1 MKAILKR
8 LPLNFMAITAILAIF
23 KLAGFINWSWLI
35 VTILLWIVPAI
46 ITTGMVLV
54 VITIFVASIFGIR
67 MKDSS
72 LYIQLKE
79 KYGKK

>member
-23 KLAGFINWSWLI
+23 KLAGVINWSWLI
-35 VTILLWIVPAI
+35 VTILLWIVPVI
-46 ITTGMVLV
+46 IATSMVLV

>member
-35 VTILLWIVPAI
+35 VTILLWIVPVI
-46 ITTGMVLV
+46 IATSLVLV
-54 VITIFVASIFGIR
+54 VITAFVASIFGIH

-72 LYIQLKE
+72 FYIQLKE

>member
-35 VTILLWIVPAI
+35 VTILLWIVPVI
-46 ITTGMVLV
+46 IATSMVLV

-72 LYIQLKE
+72 FYIQLKE